1 VFNGFLGNKE
11 CPETVDEKRR
21 IACCGLPLIFTMCV
35 CSTLIL
41 IAAARSTSERQQ
53 TQMVDGR
60 SNSAQMQHSSGDAQ
74 IQILGRRFYE
84 IELTQGQ
91 AIYTQYCAACH
102 GIDGQGQFPE
112 APLEPDAT
120 GRIGAPPHNET
131 GHSWHHSDVL
141 LIRYVTEGGFSDPAR
156 FYIMPPFGD
165 ILTDEQILFVIAY
178 IKTMWTDEQR
188 ASQRQLTEDE
198 QSMFSD

>member
-1 VFNGFLGNKE
+1 MDDKW
-11 CPETVDEKRR
+11 R
-21 IACCGLPLIFTMCV
+21 ISCCGLPLIFTMCV

-41 IAAARSTSERQQ
+41 IVAARSTSDRQQ
-53 TQMVDGR
+53 TQVVGEY
-60 SNSAQMQHSSGDAQ
+60 SNQAQLAQGQHSSGDAQ

-84 IELTQGQ
+84 IELTQGR

-102 GIDGQGQFPE
+102 GIDGQGQFP
-112 APLEPDAT
+112 ASPLEPDVT

-188 ASQRQLTEDE
+188 ASQQQLTEDE

>member
-1 VFNGFLGNKE
+1 
-11 CPETVDEKRR
+11 VDDKWR
-21 IACCGLPLIFTMCV
+21 ISCCGLPLIFTMCV

-41 IAAARSTSERQQ
+41 IVAARSTSDRQQ
-53 TQMVDGR
+53 TQVVGEY
-60 SNSAQMQHSSGDAQ
+60 SNQAQLAQGQHSSGDAQ

-102 GIDGQGQFPE
+102 GIDGQGQFPA

-141 LIRYVTEGGFSDPAR
+141 LIRYVTEGGFSDPIR
-156 FYIMPPFGD
+156 FYTMPPFGD

-178 IKTMWTDEQR
+178 IKTMWTDAQR
-188 ASQRQLTEDE
+188 ASQRQLTEEE
-198 QSMFSD
+198 QSMFSN

>member
-1 VFNGFLGNKE
+1 
-11 CPETVDEKRR
+11 
-21 IACCGLPLIFTMCV
+21 MCV

-41 IAAARSTSERQQ
+41 IVAARSTSERQQ
-53 TQMVDGR
+53 TQGVDGQLNQVQ
-60 SNSAQMQHSSGDAQ
+60 SVQEQHSSGDAQ
-74 IQILGRRFYE
+74 IQILDRQFYE
-84 IELTQGQ
+84 TELTQGR

-102 GIDGQGQFPE
+102 GIDGQGQFPA
-112 APLEPDAT
+112 APLEPDVT

>member
-1 VFNGFLGNKE
+1 M
-11 CPETVDEKRR
+11 DEKWR
-21 IACCGLPLIFTMCV
+21 ISCCGLPLILMMCV

-41 IAAARSTSERQQ
+41 IVAARSTPLQQ
-53 TQMVDGR
+53 PTQVVEQH
-60 SNSAQMQHSSGDAQ
+60 SNRAQSVQGQHSSGASQ
-74 IQILGRRFYE
+74 IQILDRRFNETE
-84 IELTQGQ
+84 ITQGQ

-102 GIDGQGQFPE
+102 GVDGQGQFPN

-141 LIRYVTEGGFSDPAR
+141 LIRYVTEGGFSDPTR
-156 FYIMPPFGD
+156 FYTMPPFGD